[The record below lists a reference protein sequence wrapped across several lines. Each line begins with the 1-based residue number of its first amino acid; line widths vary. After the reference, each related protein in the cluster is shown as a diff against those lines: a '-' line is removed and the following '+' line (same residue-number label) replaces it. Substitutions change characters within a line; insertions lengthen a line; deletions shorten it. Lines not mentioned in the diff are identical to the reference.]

1 MSKNFILSLVMLVAS
16 ATLSA
21 QKTEAFR
28 IYNNKG
34 KAISF
39 EKMAGALEKEQ
50 VILFG
55 EYHDDPIAH
64 WLQFKLT
71 KHLHGKG
78 INLVLG
84 AEMFERDVQPIL
96 DAYLKGEIEEKQFT
110 DSTHSIW
117 SNYKT
122 DYRPLV
128 EFAKVNTIPFVGT
141 NVPRTYA
148 RLIYRNGFEALDT
161 LSLIEKSY
169 LPPLPIPYDKDLPGY
184 KAMLEMSMGHGGDNL
199 PKAQAI
205 KDANMA
211 WFTAQNIPQNGTFL
225 HFNGAY
231 HSNNYD
237 GIVWYLKQYAPQIKP
252 ATITMVLQTDVS
264 KLDAENRS
272 LADYIIVVDADMTR
286 TH

>member
-1 MSKNFILSLVMLVAS
+1 MRNILMLCAALMILGS
-16 ATLSA
+16 LSA
-21 QKTEAFR
+21 QKTEAFK

-34 KAISF
+34 KQVTF
-39 EKMAGALEKEQ
+39 EKMASTLEKEK

-71 KHLHGKG
+71 KHIHAKG

-96 DAYLKGEIEEKQFT
+96 DAYLKGEITEKQFT

-117 SNYKT
+117 SNYST

-128 EFAKVNTIPFVGT
+128 EFAKANAIPFVGT
-141 NVPRTYA
+141 NVPRPYA
-148 RLIYRNGFEALDT
+148 RMVYRGGFESLDT
-161 LSLIEKSY
+161 LSALEKSY
-169 LPPLPIPYDKDLPGY
+169 LPPLPVPYDKDLPGY
-184 KAMLEMSMGHGGDNL
+184 KNMLEMSMGHGGDNL

-211 WFTAQNIPQNGTFL
+211 WFTVKHLPVNGTFL
-225 HFNGAY
+225 HFNGSF

-237 GIVWYLKQYAPQIKP
+237 GIVWYLKQYAPEITP
-252 ATITMVLQTDVS
+252 ATVTVVLQPDVS
-264 KLDAENRS
+264 KLAEENRQ
-272 LADYIIVVDADMTR
+272 LADFIIVVDADMTR

>member
-1 MSKNFILSLVMLVAS
+1 MRNIIALS
-16 ATLSA
+16 ATLWIFGSLNA
-21 QKTEAFR
+21 QKVEAFR

-34 KAISF
+34 KQVAF
-39 EKMAGALEKEQ
+39 EKMATALEKEQ
-50 VILFG
+50 IILFG

-64 WLQFKLT
+64 WLQLELT
-71 KHLHGKG
+71 KHIHNKG

-96 DAYLKGEIEEKQFT
+96 ESYLKNEITEKQFT

-117 SNYKT
+117 SNYTT

-128 EFAKVNTIPFVGT
+128 EFAKANGIAFVGT
-141 NVPRTYA
+141 NVPRPYA
-148 RLIYRNGFEALDT
+148 RLIYKNGFEALDT
-161 LSLIEKSY
+161 LSVLEKSY
-169 LPPLPIPYDKDLPGY
+169 LPPLPVPYDKDLPGY

-211 WFTAQNIPQNGTFL
+211 WFTAQNLPENGTFL

-237 GIVWYLKQYAPQIKP
+237 GIVWYLKQYAPEITP
-252 ATITMVLQTDVS
+252 ATITLVLQEDVT
-264 KLDAENRS
+264 KLEEENRT

>member
-1 MSKNFILSLVMLVAS
+1 MKNILVLGALLLIFGSI
-16 ATLSA
+16 SA

-34 KAISF
+34 KQVTF
-39 EKMAGALEKEQ
+39 EKMASALEKEK

-71 KHLHGKG
+71 KHLHSKG

-96 DAYLKGEIEEKQFT
+96 EAYLKDEITEKQFT

-128 EFAKVNTIPFVGT
+128 EFAKANAIPFVGT
-141 NVPRTYA
+141 NVPRVFA
-148 RLIYRNGFEALDT
+148 RLVYKNGFEALDT
-161 LSLIEKSY
+161 LSLSDKSY
-169 LPPLPIPYDKDLPGY
+169 LPPLPVPYDKDLPGY
-184 KAMLEMSMGHGGDNL
+184 QAMLEMAMGHGGDNL

-211 WFTAQNIPQNGTFL
+211 WFTTQSLPENGTFL

-237 GIVWYLKQYAPQIKP
+237 GIVWYLKQYAPEITP
-252 ATITMVLQTDVS
+252 VTITLVLQEDVT
-264 KLDAENRS
+264 KLDVENRP

>member
-1 MSKNFILSLVMLVAS
+1 MLVFSAS
-16 ATLSA
+16 LNA

-34 KAISF
+34 KAVSF
-39 EKMAGALEKEQ
+39 EKMAAALEKER

-64 WLQFKLT
+64 WLQFELT
-71 KHLHGKG
+71 KHIHAKG
-78 INLVLG
+78 LNLVLG

-96 DAYLKGEIEEKQFT
+96 EAYLKGEIEEKQFT

-128 EFAKVNTIPFVGT
+128 EFAKANSIPYVGT
-141 NVPRTYA
+141 NVPRPYA

-161 LSLIEKSY
+161 LSQLEKAY

-211 WFTAQNIPQNGTFL
+211 WFTAQNLPETGVFL

-237 GIVWYLKQYAPQIKP
+237 GIVWYLKQYVPEIIP
-252 ATITMVLQTDVS
+252 ATITLVLQEDVS
-264 KLDAENRS
+264 KLEEENRL